1 MSLEENRYISPFSN
15 RYASEEMQG
24 LFSNANKQRLFRRL
38 WIILAKCEK
47 ELGLSISDEQIAQME
62 EQKDNIDFSAIAAY
76 EKKLR
81 HDVMASVHAFGD
93 VSPKARPIIHL
104 GATSCYVGDNADVII
119 MRDALSIII
128 ARQVSIAKKLVEFA
142 KKYKALPTLGFTHF
156 QPAQPTT
163 VGKRACLWLQD
174 VLFDLKE
181 CKRVKDSLLPL
192 GCKGATGTQA
202 SFLDL
207 FDGDIQKAR
216 ILDDMCAKA
225 MGFERAVPVSGQTY
239 SRKQDSAV
247 LNVLSQI
254 AQTAHKFS
262 NDIRLLQHLKEIEE
276 PFGAS
281 QIGSSAMP
289 YKRNPMRSERM
300 AALSRFIAVNAQNAV
315 FTASEQWL
323 ERTLDDSA
331 NRRIAVAESFL
342 ASDGL
347 LMIFDNIVSG
357 FVVYPNKI
365 KKHLEQELPFM
376 SIENI
381 LMEAVKR
388 GGDRQALHEKLRRYS
403 MQAGKR
409 IKEDGLSNDLLQR
422 IFEDNDFAFLK
433 ENQSE
438 LLKAE
443 KYTGCAEKQVEWFIK
458 ETAEPILAEFKD
470 EPELSHELWV

>member
-192 GCKGATGTQA
+192 AARAQQA
-202 SFLDL
+202 RRLPFGS

-225 MGFERAVPVSGQTY
+225 MGFERGSVSGQTY

-247 LNVLSQI
+247 LNALSQI

-323 ERTLDDSA
+323 GHADDSA
-331 NRRIAVAESFL
+331 NRRIAVAKAL
-342 ASDGL
+342 ASTACL
-347 LMIFDNIVSG
+347 IFDNIVSG
-357 FVVYPNKI
+357 
-365 KKHLEQELPFM
+365 LDLP
-376 SIENI
+376 
-381 LMEAVKR
+381 
-388 GGDRQALHEKLRRYS
+388 
-403 MQAGKR
+403 
-409 IKEDGLSNDLLQR
+409 
-422 IFEDNDFAFLK
+422 
-433 ENQSE
+433 
-438 LLKAE
+438 
-443 KYTGCAEKQVEWFIK
+443 
-458 ETAEPILAEFKD
+458 
-470 EPELSHELWV
+470 